1 MSVRAVLGTWRNRVR
16 RAASQPAILMYHRIA
31 QPPVDPWGLAVRPE
45 HFEQHL
51 AVLRRSRQPMRMSDF
66 FDRLTRGTLPG
77 NAVAVTF
84 DDGYVDNL
92 REAKPRL
99 AAHDVPATVF
109 VTTGPVGQRTE
120 YWWDELARG
129 ILMRDHALDD
139 ELSIDGEPCRLVFPD
154 LAGGRHGGPW
164 RAWEQPRTERETA
177 YLAVWRRL
185 RTATHHERVAV
196 MNRLRDVLGTP
207 PPDPSDLPLTSAEVA
222 DLANDGLIEIGA
234 HTVTHPVLPALDPGE
249 RRREIRESK
258 LDCERL
264 TGRAATGFAYPHGA
278 LDADSCAAVQESG
291 FAWACS
297 THSAVVSDRD
307 YDRYALPRLCVLDW
321 DAHAFERALQTVAA

>member
-1 MSVRAVLGTWRNRVR
+1 MSVRTILGSWRKPAR
-16 RAASQPAILMYHRIA
+16 RAGSQPMILMYHRIA
-31 QPPVDPWGLAVRPE
+31 QPPVDPWGLAVRLE

-51 AVLRRSRQPMRMSDF
+51 AVLRRSRQPMRMSEF

-84 DDGYVDNL
+84 DDGYADNL

-99 AAHDVPATVF
+99 AAHGVPATVF
-109 VTTGPVGQRTE
+109 VTTGSVGQLVE

-129 ILMRDHALDD
+129 ILMRDHSLDS
-139 ELSIDGEPCRLVFPD
+139 ELSIGGELCRLVFPEREG
-154 LAGGRHGGPW
+154 AGRGTPW
-164 RAWEQPRTERETA
+164 HAWEQPRTEREAA

-185 RTATHHERVAV
+185 RTASHDERVAV
-196 MNRLRDVLGTP
+196 MDRLRDLLDTP
-207 PPDPSDLPLTSAEVA
+207 APDPNDLPMTPDEVT
-222 DLANDGLIEIGA
+222 DLASDGLIEIGA

-249 RRREIRESK
+249 RRREILESK

-264 TGRAATGFAYPHGA
+264 SGQATTGFAYPHGA
-278 LDADSCAAVQESG
+278 LDDDSCAAVQESG

-297 THSAVVSDRD
+297 TRSAVVSGRD

-321 DAHAFERALQTVAA
+321 DAHAFEHALHTVPA

>member
-1 MSVRAVLGTWRNRVR
+1 VSVRAILGGWRNRSHD
-16 RAASQPAILMYHRIA
+16 AATRPVILMYHRIA

-51 AVLRRSRQPMRMSDF
+51 AVLGRSRQPMRMSDF
-66 FDRLTRGTLPG
+66 FDQLTRGTLPG

-99 AAHDVPATVF
+99 AAVDVPATVF
-109 VTTGPVGQRTE
+109 VTTGPVGQPVE

-129 ILMRDHALDD
+129 ILMRDRAIDC
-139 ELSIDGEPCRLVFPD
+139 ELSIGGEPCRLVFSER
-154 LAGGRHGGPW
+154 GGVGTGAPW
-164 RAWEQPRTERETA
+164 RAWEQPRSEREA
-177 YLAVWRRL
+177 VYLDVWQRL
-185 RTATHHERVAV
+185 RTAPHVERVAV
-196 MNRLRDVLGTP
+196 MNRLRDLLDLP
-207 PPDPSDLPLTSAEVA
+207 PPHPDDLPMTRQEVA
-222 DLANDGLIEIGA
+222 DLASDGLIEVGA

-249 RRREIRESK
+249 RRREVLESK
-258 LDCERL
+258 LACERL
-264 TGRAATGFAYPHGA
+264 SGRPTRGFAYPHGA
-278 LDADSCAAVQESG
+278 IDADSCAAVQESG

-297 THSAVVSDRD
+297 TRSAAVSGPHS
-307 YDRYALPRLCVLDW
+307 DRYALPRLCVLDW